1 MVLYRTRSKIAP
13 FLKVES
19 AICDRGY
26 YIFFQ
31 QLRCRRIAAEVEE
44 DFEGTASLL
53 IKELEAERFVPIKMT
68 RLAEGEYGSKLPTA
82 NVHIEWKEA
91 EYFLPHKM

>member
-1 MVLYRTRSKIAP
+1 VTVGIIYFSSNSGEGSLPPKLRKT
-13 FLKVES
+13 LK
-19 AICDRGY
+19 
-26 YIFFQ
+26 
-31 QLRCRRIAAEVEE
+31 AA
-44 DFEGTASLL
+44 LPPL
-53 IKELEAERFVPIKMT
+53 IKELKAERFMSIKMT